1 MIFFLIFTS
10 FAWEGQNGHFQIN
23 LTAKLTDF
31 DRDGNE
37 ESVNYSDCSEGSSN
51 ILIPVREEVKFL
63 MALRELIHIVIVDV
77 NLGHKPVDARLVQ
90 GCTQPSMQRR
100 EVPTARPT
108 IRLIR
113 LTERSFL

>member
-1 MIFFLIFTS
+1 MWVPLVS
-10 FAWEGQNGHFQIN
+10 ERN
-23 LTAKLTDF
+23 LRDI
-31 DRDGNE
+31 DRNDNDG
-37 ESVNYSDCSEGSSN
+37 SVNYSDGSEGSSK
-51 ILIPVREEVKFL
+51 ILMAVREEVKFL